1 MIKLSDKKPYFN
13 QLLILILFIFLLMG
27 IRGTGFEFLG
37 SSMIGGMNYIQIFIA
52 IIVVYN
58 SNKIKLSD
66 NEIKIAITGM
76 CLFAILPF
84 INDLLSNLNI
94 FSSLIVSSTT
104 VSKSD
109 EVRQMMQAGINPAE
123 KRWTDAYPAGIYL
136 LSLALLSH
144 KKNVKYLLFII
155 SFGIGL
161 LSGFRT
167 FLFSYFVIILF
178 YRMLSNSLKVKTF
191 IYTILFTIIII
202 VFTNYFFIYMPFAVQ
217 RVFTFL
223 YDGNNSKNYSALLD
237 ANGSTQW
244 RLMLW
249 ELAGNLIS
257 KYWLIGKGLVVN
269 YNDVINAYISDPTGI
284 TWGLE
289 SNNFHNGIISLFI
302 TMGSVGFAI
311 VVSFLC
317 KTSKY
322 FLKIRKQLW
331 NSLERENIYNVIL
344 ANYFVAIITFFLVVG
359 EIQYF
364 LPSILFLMA
373 LLSVIANYNNKLR
386 LRANEP

>member
-1 MIKLSDKKPYFN
+1 
-13 QLLILILFIFLLMG
+13 
-27 IRGTGFEFLG
+27 
-37 SSMIGGMNYIQIFIA
+37 
-52 IIVVYN
+52 
-58 SNKIKLSD
+58 
-66 NEIKIAITGM
+66 
-76 CLFAILPF
+76 
-84 INDLLSNLNI
+84 
-94 FSSLIVSSTT
+94 
-104 VSKSD
+104 
-109 EVRQMMQAGINPAE
+109 
-123 KRWTDAYPAGIYL
+123 
-136 LSLALLSH
+136 
-144 KKNVKYLLFII
+144 
-155 SFGIGL
+155 
-161 LSGFRT
+161 
-167 FLFSYFVIILF
+167 
-178 YRMLSNSLKVKTF
+178 
-191 IYTILFTIIII
+191 
-202 VFTNYFFIYMPFAVQ
+202 MPFAVQ